1 MSELKGLLDCFG
13 GDEDAKIN
21 IMQRCQTIIQQQEKE
36 ASQLLSIGLTLDG
49 LKRIFIEEIE
59 ERDMNEDF
67 MFDWLENLGY
77 DQDLYPVRSRC
88 FMLTMHTNVEIDLQ
102 IRDAI

>member
-1 MSELKGLLDCFG
+1 MSEMKGLLDCFG
-13 GDEDAKIN
+13 GEEDAKIN
-21 IMQRCQTIIQQQEKE
+21 IMQRCQAIIQQQEKE

-77 DQDLYPVRSRC
+77 D
-88 FMLTMHTNVEIDLQ
+88 
-102 IRDAI
+102 

>member
-1 MSELKGLLDCFG
+1 MSEMKGLLDCFG

-21 IMQRCQTIIQQQEKE
+21 IMQRCQAIIQQQEKE

-77 DQDLYPVRSRC
+77 D
-88 FMLTMHTNVEIDLQ
+88 
-102 IRDAI
+102 